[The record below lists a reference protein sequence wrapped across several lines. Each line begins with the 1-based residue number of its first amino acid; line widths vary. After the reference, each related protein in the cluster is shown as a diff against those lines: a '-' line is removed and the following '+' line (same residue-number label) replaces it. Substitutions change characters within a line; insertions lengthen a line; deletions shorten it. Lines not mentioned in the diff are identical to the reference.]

1 MDKTTLEIEYTHAWE
16 MVQEAKRNYE
26 LARANFHDVCGL
38 YLEQLMIENVDVLA
52 RLRDTEAETPTI

>member
-1 MDKTTLEIEYTHAWE
+1 MLEIEYSHAWE

-38 YLEQLMIENVDVLA
+38 YLERLMIENVDVLA
-52 RLRDTEAETPTI
+52 RLRDTEAEADTPTI

>member
-1 MDKTTLEIEYTHAWE
+1 MLEIEYSHAWE

-38 YLEQLMIENVDVLA
+38 YLEKLMIDNVDVLA
-52 RLRDTEAETPTI
+52 RLRDAEAETPTI